1 MTVQAQWS
9 DRKFSITSKQLKTL
23 EDFGASYKVTKK
35 SDGTTN
41 ATTVNGH
48 ELQSFSLSYKV
59 SPQAGVNPLDEY
71 ITMRSYLGKYAPL
84 LVENALFGPNNL
96 MLEKVSL
103 SADSISVTGVI
114 LSGTITL
121 DLKEYQVEGK
131 QAKPK
136 ASDYKSPIKNIK
148 VKEEAEGIAEI
159 VLKILYNGK
168 DITEDI
174 SISSCIHD
182 MFASS
187 QADTLLIKFNDA
199 KRLWDNWKPEKAKD
213 IISVSYGI
221 AKTGAMFVNSVV
233 PENGIMTLRASSIP
247 PTAKDKTDKSWE
259 NVHLLQLAQEIAQ
272 RHGLGFES
280 YDVQDMIYDYV
291 RQPNIPDFE
300 FLQQRCNLEG
310 LAFVVYDKKLVLY
323 DEEKLEKAEP
333 VKEIKLTSENNFTF
347 VDSSQNGY
355 GVAKIINGAL
365 TGEYT
370 SSSGLTNALTKTISI
385 AVSGQEEANRFAKGL
400 LRQENKTLTNGVFK
414 YPLLR
419 EYSAGSVAKVTAT
432 GATSWNGN
440 GFIHHQR
447 NDYIKST
454 SKVFFRKAVS

>member
-1 MTVQAQWS
+1 MTIQAQWS

-23 EDFGASYKVTKK
+23 EDFGASYKVTEK

-41 ATTVNGH
+41 KTTVNGH
-48 ELQSFSLSYKV
+48 ELESFSLSYKV
-59 SPQAGVNPLDEY
+59 SPQVGTDPLSEY
-71 ITMRSYLGKYAPL
+71 ITMRSYLGKSAPL

-103 SADSISVTGVI
+103 SADMISVTGVI

-121 DLKEYQVEGK
+121 DLKEYHVEGK
-131 QAKPK
+131 QAKAK
-136 ASDYKSPIKNIK
+136 ASEYASPIKKTK
-148 VKEEAEGIAEI
+148 VKETAEGIAEI
-159 VLKILYNGK
+159 ILKVLYNGK

-174 SISSCIHD
+174 SINSCIHD

-187 QADTLLIKFNDA
+187 QADTLVIKFNDA
-199 KRLWDNWKPEKAKD
+199 KKLWDSWKPEKKD

-221 AKTGAMFVNSVV
+221 AKTGAMFVDSVV
-233 PENGIMTLRASSIP
+233 PENGVMTLRASSIP
-247 PTAKDKTDKSWE
+247 KTAKDKTDKSWE
-259 NVHLLQLAQEIAQ
+259 NVHLLQLAQEIAD
-272 RHGLGFES
+272 RHGLSFES
-280 YDVQDMIYDYV
+280 YDVDDKIYEYV

-333 VKEIKLTSENNFTF
+333 IKEVELTSENNFTF
-347 VDSSQNGY
+347 IDSSQKGY
-355 GVAKIINGAL
+355 GKAKVINGAL

-370 SSSGLTNALTKTISI
+370 SSSDLTNVLTKTISI
-385 AVSGQEEANRFAKGL
+385 AVSGQDEANRFAKGL
-400 LRQENKTLTNGVFK
+400 LRQENKTLTNGIFK

-419 EYSAGSVAKVTAT
+419 EFSAGSVMKIAAT
-432 GATSWNGN
+432 GANTWNGS
-440 GFIHHQR
+440 GFVHHIRQ
-447 NDYIKST
+447 DYVKTT
-454 SKVFFRKAVS
+454 SKVFFRKAVV